1 MVIWLLVPV
10 VKCSVAVFRDEPLS
24 SIDGTVAADA
34 DKERVEVGKGFWRT
48 LTHGVGAC
56 YDATPLLD
64 QEQWKAA
71 LLIGFASITVV
82 GWAVG
87 RIERSARSRR

>member
-1 MVIWLLVPV
+1 MLIWLLVPV
-10 VKCSVAVFRDEPLS
+10 AKCSVVVFRDEPLS

-34 DKERVEVGKGFWRT
+34 DKERVEVGKGFWKT
-48 LTHGVGAC
+48 LMHGVGTC

-71 LLIGFASITVV
+71 LLIGFASVTVL

-87 RIERSARSRR
+87 RIERRFR